1 MYPYVLSLH
10 ITSAALVMGSLF
22 MQSLMVVMVLRLKNP
37 EHVAGTRII
46 QRRLHWF
53 IYYPILGVALLSG
66 LWVAWA
72 TDVLTQK
79 WLHWKLVLVVLL
91 IGLGF
96 LTGHAL
102 RKQTVPK
109 PLAMVVHIAIFL
121 VALCLVYLAALKP
134 N

>member
-1 MYPYVLSLH
+1 MYAYVLSLH
-10 ITSAALVMGSLF
+10 ITASALVIGSLF

-46 QRRLHWF
+46 QRRMHWF
-53 IYYPILGVALLSG
+53 IYYPILAVALLSG

-72 TDVLTQK
+72 TETLGQK

-102 RKQTVPK
+102 RKQAVPK
-109 PLAMVVHIAIFL
+109 PFAMAVHIVIFL
-121 VALCLVYLAALKP
+121 VALCLVYFAALKP
-134 N
+134 V